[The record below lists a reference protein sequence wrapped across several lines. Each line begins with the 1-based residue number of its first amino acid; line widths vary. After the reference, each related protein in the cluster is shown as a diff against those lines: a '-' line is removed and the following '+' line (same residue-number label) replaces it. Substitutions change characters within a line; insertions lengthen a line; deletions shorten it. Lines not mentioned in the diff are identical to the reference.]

1 MAQGHTTMVGDS
13 ASSGLKIIIRRR
25 AKSVSA
31 VEKQVINEKVLHT
44 LGTDKTYEKTV
55 NRVGLVSHHDS
66 MIMHEAGGEHDE

>member
-31 VEKQVINEKVLHT
+31 VEKQEKVLHT